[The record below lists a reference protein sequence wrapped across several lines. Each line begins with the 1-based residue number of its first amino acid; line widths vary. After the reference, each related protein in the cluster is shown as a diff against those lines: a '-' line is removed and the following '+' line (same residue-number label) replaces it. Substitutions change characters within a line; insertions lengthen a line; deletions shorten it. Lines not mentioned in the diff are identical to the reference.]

1 MNLIN
6 EIALGSKTLKEK
18 PSSVTFWRGSRY
30 ECFKSMSP
38 AAKGARGERL
48 IAEIMEGLGHTV
60 LRKKNG
66 RPARL
71 DGDSD
76 HDIVVN
82 GHRTEVKLSLTWGE
96 TLDMFT
102 WQQLRPL
109 QNYERIIF
117 MGMNPNELKLWW
129 ATKEDLENNIFG
141 KACYIQHAGLDIY
154 WVKTEK
160 HGVPSWLRN
169 IEEW

>member
-1 MNLIN
+1 MNLVT
-6 EIALGSKTLKEK
+6 EIALGSDTLKEK
-18 PSSVTFWRGSRY
+18 CGSRDFWRGSLF
-30 ECFKSMSP
+30 ESFHSMSP

-48 IAEIMEGLGHTV
+48 AAEIMESLGHTV

-66 RPARL
+66 KPARL
-71 DGDSD
+71 NGDSN

-82 GHRTEVKLSLTWGE
+82 GCRTEVKLSLTWGE
-96 TLDMFT
+96 TLDTFT

-109 QNYERIIF
+109 QSYERIIF
-117 MGMNPNELKLWW
+117 MGMNPNELKIWC

-141 KACYIQHAGLDIY
+141 KACYVQHAKLDIY
-154 WVKTEK
+154 WIKTER